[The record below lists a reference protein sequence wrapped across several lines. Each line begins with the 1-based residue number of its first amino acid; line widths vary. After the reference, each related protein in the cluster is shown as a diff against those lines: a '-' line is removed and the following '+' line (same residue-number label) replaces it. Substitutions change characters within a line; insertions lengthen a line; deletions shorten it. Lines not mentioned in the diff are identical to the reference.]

1 MKSGRIEKIN
11 SELQI
16 EIANI
21 INNEI
26 KDPRVNGIISVLRI
40 ETDND
45 LYMSNVYISIYNS
58 KNKEE
63 TFKSLQNSSGFVRKE
78 LSRRVKLRTIPII
91 NFKLD
96 KSIDYSEN
104 INSILEKLD
113 IPNDD
118 D

>member
-11 SELQI
+11 AELQV

-21 INNEI
+21 IKNEL
-26 KDPRVNGIISVLRI
+26 KDPRISGIISVLRV

-45 LYMSNVYISIYNS
+45 LYMANTYISIY
-58 KNKEE
+58 
-63 TFKSLQNSSGFVRKE
+63 KSNDEKATLKALQNSSGYVRKL
-78 LSRRVKLRTIPII
+78 LSKRIQLRTIPII

-96 KSIDYSEN
+96 KTMDYSEN

-118 D
+118 E

>member
-21 INNEI
+21 IRNEL
-26 KDPRVNGIISVLRI
+26 KDPRISGIISVLRV

-45 LYMSNVYISIYNS
+45 LYMANTYISIYNS
-58 KNKEE
+58 NDESA
-63 TFKSLQNSSGFVRKE
+63 TFDALVKSSGFVRKL
-78 LSRRVKLRTIPII
+78 LSKRVKLRTIPSI

-96 KSIDYSEN
+96 KTMDYSEN

-113 IPNDD
+113 IPNDEE
-118 D
+118 

>member
-11 SELQI
+11 AELQM

-21 INNEI
+21 INYEL
-26 KDPRVNGIISVLRI
+26 KDPRISGIISVLRV

-45 LYMSNVYISIYNS
+45 LYMANTFISIYNS
-58 KNKEE
+58 NDEKT
-63 TFKSLQNSSGFVRKE
+63 TFEALQKSSGFVRKL
-78 LSRRVKLRTIPII
+78 LSKRVKLRAVPII

-96 KSIDYSEN
+96 KTIDYSEN

-113 IPNDD
+113 IPKDEE
-118 D
+118 